1 MASVFCDLCGERVA
15 TVFVTKIVDN
25 ASSKHRLCS
34 ECARESAS
42 DALGNTLGDALPA
55 ALDGTLGAAFG
66 AGNLPLED
74 IVQGI
79 LHNEALWPSGQ
90 NENSGEFEWSF
101 ASGEFPAA
109 GEFPADEDAVDDIDE
124 EFEVLEAIF
133 ENSAFEKKQAQN
145 STPDGPFGDQ
155 ANDPFG
161 NFDED
166 ESDADAFDENAFGE
180 NAFDPHAFDGN
191 GFDDD
196 AYAGLSP
203 DASTPFDGDVENAA
217 SYQRCAKCGTT
228 WDKLK
233 HDGRT
238 GCSRCYETFAAQLA
252 TVMERVQR
260 TTQHAGKAPRA
271 MERRQ
276 RRLIQLRAK
285 RDHRLAML
293 QRRLQESIAEEN
305 YEEAAKLR
313 DKIKMVASTI
323 VEQ

>member
-15 TVFVTKIVDN
+15 TVFVTKIVNN

-34 ECARESAS
+34 ECARESAG

-66 AGNLPLED
+66 PAGAGLPLED

-79 LHNEALWPSGQ
+79 LHNEALWPA
-90 NENSGEFEWSF
+90 EKEADEGEFQW
-101 ASGEFPAA
+101 EFSS

-124 EFEVLEAIF
+124 EFEVLEAILK
-133 ENSAFEKKQAQN
+133 NSINPPQDSSPEGDFVEDDSNEWPA
-145 STPDGPFGDQ
+145 DG
-155 ANDPFG
+155 
-161 NFDED
+161 E
-166 ESDADAFDENAFGE
+166 E
-180 NAFDPHAFDGN
+180 FDPHAFDGN

-196 AYAGLSP
+196 AFSGLPP
-203 DASTPFDGDVENAA
+203 DNTSTPFQADDVDAA
-217 SYQRCAKCGTT
+217 FLGQRCDKCGTT
-228 WDKLK
+228 WHKLK
-233 HDGRT
+233 NDGRA

-260 TTQHAGKAPRA
+260 TTQHAGKAPHA

-276 RRLIQLRAK
+276 RRLLQLRAK

-293 QRRLQESIAEEN
+293 QRRLQESVAEEN

-313 DKIKMVASTI
+313 DKIKMVSSTI

>member
-15 TVFVTKIVDN
+15 TVFVTKIVNN
-25 ASSKHRLCS
+25 ASSKHRLCN
-34 ECARESAS
+34 ECARESAG

-66 AGNLPLED
+66 PLGAGLPLED

-79 LHNEALWPSGQ
+79 LHNEALWPEEKSAD
-90 NENSGEFEWSF
+90 EGEFEWAFS
-101 ASGEFPAA
+101 S

-124 EFEVLEAIF
+124 EFEVLEAIL
-133 ENSAFEKKQAQN
+133 ENSVQP
-145 STPDGPFGDQ
+145 PDLSSHSDFI
-155 ANDPFG
+155 
-161 NFDED
+161 ED
-166 ESDADAFDENAFGE
+166 DAFDDSS
-180 NAFDPHAFDGN
+180 FDSGDFNPNSFDGN

-196 AYAGLSP
+196 AFAGLTPP
-203 DASTPFDGDVENAA
+203 DASIPFLGDDATERF
-217 SYQRCAKCGTT
+217 SSHQRCTKCSTS

-233 HDGRT
+233 HEGRA
-238 GCSRCYETFAAQLA
+238 GCSRCYETFAAQMA

-260 TTQHAGKAPRA
+260 TTQHAGKTPRA
-271 MERRQ
+271 LERRQ
-276 RRLIQLRAK
+276 RRLLHLRAK
-285 RDHRLAML
+285 RDHRLEML

-313 DKIKMVASTI
+313 DKIKMVSSTI